1 MIFLSFF
8 SGLLNLRQARSFLR
22 RCGGEDVFTVDPIG
36 RVVAVWGRLESGFL
50 SVGKHRCFCVGAG
63 VIF

>member
-1 MIFLSFF
+1 MPLT
-8 SGLLNLRQARSFLR
+8 LTDATVR
-22 RCGGEDVFTVDPIG
+22 GGCLG
-36 RVVAVWGRLESGFL
+36 QWLESGFL

>member
-8 SGLLNLRQARSFLR
+8 SGLLNIRQARSFLR

-36 RVVAVWGRLESGFL
+36 RVVAVWGSGWKAGFCRLEST
-50 SVGKHRCFCVGAG
+50 G
-63 VIF
+63 VFVWGRG